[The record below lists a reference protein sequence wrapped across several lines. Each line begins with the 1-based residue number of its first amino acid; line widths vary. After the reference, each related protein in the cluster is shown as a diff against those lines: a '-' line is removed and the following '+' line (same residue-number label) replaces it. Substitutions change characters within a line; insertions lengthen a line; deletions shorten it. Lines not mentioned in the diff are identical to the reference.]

1 MPRRRDRQ
9 DEPAN
14 LTISQELTG
23 FHKERKRSK
32 KKEITTTSFALGKRE
47 E

>member
-1 MPRRRDRQ
+1 MITL

-14 LTISQELTG
+14 ITISQELTG

-32 KKEITTTSFALGKRE
+32 KKEIATTSFFTGQRE